1 MVRCATHCSTIF
13 SFRANED
20 QLACDNSQLTRSEI
34 DFLSDAYDAVHNVPG
49 PDHVGPSVPG
59 IPVDSLFLYLGTM
72 LNVS

>member
-20 QLACDNSQLTRSEI
+20 QLACDNSQY
-34 DFLSDAYDAVHNVPG
+34 AHDAVHNVPG

-59 IPVDSLFLYLGTM
+59 SPVDSLFLYLGTM
-72 LNVS
+72 FNVS